1 VRRLRRTSIFVSP
14 PARVHDAVGPHPYD
28 GVVAFPHGRNT
39 VLRRGLSVDAVGD
52 DGIRSTDWMR
62 QLAAH
67 FTRARSDHP
76 ADDLCVV
83 FDVDGTIL
91 DMRYLVA
98 HVLLAYDRARGTAH
112 FHGLRAADITVSENR
127 VDLLLDELGLPEEV
141 RLDALAFYRERL
153 WSSESILAASLPY
166 EGVLSVI
173 RWFQIQP
180 GTHVALNTGRSE
192 RLRVQTLESLNALA
206 SAFRVRFDPD
216 LLCMRPG
223 DQAVPTAKVASLA
236 RLREMGLRVVAV
248 VDNEPENLRAMAAA
262 DAAGDVLFL
271 HADTI
276 FESQR
281 EPAGRSVA
289 GTTYG
294 LSGLVSEEELR
305 ERVHLV
311 WHGVNDEENLREFL
325 ASGIRWAEVD
335 VRTDPLDR
343 LILRHDSFDE
353 LPWDRAERPL
363 EFERCLDALR
373 AEGRFVKADLKT
385 NGPTLARTLEM
396 LERARVPD
404 RELWFNGEIQVLGPR
419 GFREIRSRHPDA
431 TISCPVDFTVPMLL
445 AAPELAE
452 DVLHALAAWG
462 VSRLSLRWSADAR
475 RVLDLLESM
484 GWEVNIYGV
493 PNLEAFLEA
502 ALLLPASV
510 TADFNF
516 PEWRYFGRGS
526 GQGGVSH
533 RYELEPVG

>member
-1 VRRLRRTSIFVSP
+1 M
-14 PARVHDAVGPHPYD
+14 
-28 GVVAFPHGRNT
+28 AFPQGT
-39 VLRRGLSVDAVGD
+39 DTILSRGLSVDAAGSS
-52 DGIRSTDWMR
+52 GFHGNDWMSR
-62 QLAAH
+62 LAAH
-67 FTRARSDHP
+67 FTRARRTHP

-91 DMRYLVA
+91 DLRHLVA

-127 VDLLLDELGLPEEV
+127 VDLLLDELDLPEEV
-141 RLDALAFYRERL
+141 RVGALDFYREFL
-153 WSSESILAASLPY
+153 WSPESVLAASLPY

-173 RWFQIQP
+173 RWFQIQS

-192 RLRVQTLESLNALA
+192 RLRVETLESLNALGA
-206 SAFRVRFDPD
+206 AFRVRFEPE
-216 LLCMRPG
+216 LLCMRPDG
-223 DQAVPTAKVASLA
+223 QAVPPAKVAGLA
-236 RLREMGLRVVAV
+236 RLREMGLRIVAV

-281 EPAGRSVA
+281 EPVGRSVG
-289 GTTYG
+289 GTAYG
-294 LSGLVSEEELR
+294 LSGLVSEDELR
-305 ERVHLV
+305 ERLHLV
-311 WHGVNDEENLREFL
+311 WHGVNDEENLGEFL

-343 LILRHDSFDE
+343 LILRHDAFDE
-353 LPWDRAERPL
+353 LPWDRAEQPL

-373 AEGRFVKADLKT
+373 AEGRFVKVDLKE
-385 NGPTLARTLEM
+385 NGPTLARTLEVV
-396 LERARVPD
+396 ERAGVPD
-404 RELWFNGEIQVLGPR
+404 RELWFNGEIEVLGRR

-431 TISCPVDFTVPMLL
+431 TISCPVDFTVPLLL
-445 AAPELAE
+445 AAPGLAE
-452 DVLHALAAWG
+452 DVLEALAAWG

-475 RVLDLLESM
+475 RALDLLEAQ

-493 PNLEAFLEA
+493 PNLETFLEA

-526 GQGGVSH
+526 GQGGVTH
-533 RYELEPVG
+533 RYELAPVDETRPAASGAFS